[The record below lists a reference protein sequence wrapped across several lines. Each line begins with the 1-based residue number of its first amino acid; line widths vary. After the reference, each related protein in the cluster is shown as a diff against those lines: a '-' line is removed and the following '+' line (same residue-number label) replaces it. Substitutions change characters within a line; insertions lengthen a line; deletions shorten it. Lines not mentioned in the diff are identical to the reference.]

1 MITERDREIINYIYK
16 IGFGTIEQISSMF
29 FTNKKSGYDLARRR
43 LKAIKNQSDYLR
55 TIQNTETNQLVY
67 IPKESTLKRVTLH
80 SLKLIDYLCELKKL
94 GCDIETID
102 LEYDF
107 GGAVPD
113 AFIVF
118 KFNGYR
124 YYQLIEMQLRHDV
137 VDIDRYGRVINNILK
152 RTNGVTP
159 TIVIIQNTN
168 KQYPETN
175 IAGMDIR
182 QLKLDMNDIAKVLI

>member
-1 MITERDREIINYIYK
+1 MITDRDREIINYIYK

-43 LKAIKNQSDYLR
+43 LKSIKNQSDYLR
-55 TIQNTETNQLVY
+55 TIQNSETNQLVY
-67 IPKESTLKRVTLH
+67 IPKDSTLKRVTLH
-80 SLKLIDYLCELKKL
+80 SLKLLDYLCELKKL
-94 GCDIETID
+94 GCELENTE

-107 GGAVPD
+107 GGVIPD

-137 VDIDRYGRVINNILK
+137 VDVDRYGKVLK
-152 RTNGVTP
+152 KIHELTNEVTP

-168 KQYPETN
+168 KAYPETN
-175 IAGMDIR
+175 SSGMDIR